1 MSSQEAL
8 RSLKIISND
17 RKIKIKKSN
26 YVTNLKVVTIVDG
39 ISNLT

>member
-17 RKIKIKKSN
+17 RKIKIKKAIMLQ
-26 YVTNLKVVTIVDG
+26 T
-39 ISNLT
+39 